1 MKKKAT
7 ILSIF
12 AVLVAVIL
20 ATPLHSVE
28 IKTSSATAAPRYG
41 DGLLVSVRVS
51 GGDGTVFDP
60 GDRVKLTFQTSE
72 DAYVVLYNID
82 SDGFV
87 NLLYPRDGVLERSKG
102 NTVHFLPENGSGQ
115 IWSADDATGVE
126 YIHAIAVKDR
136 ELIREE
142 ELEYLAGD
150 RRRSEGDR
158 LRIDGDPYLAFNMID
173 ENIVVGARDNPPATD
188 HAYFFINREVGYPR
202 YLCTKCHAPDKLSDP
217 YNMDCPE
224 IVVERFAYD
233 SEPQYPYPPLFDIT
247 YVSGETDDYYVSSK
261 YADKYY
267 VEEEQ
272 PASTDIYLSIYYS
285 DYSYPYRYFYYPHY
299 RASYYDPFWW
309 DFYWYWDFGFSGFYV
324 GYYYHYW
331 PFSSWY
337 NPYYYSCWYPS
348 YYCYPYYDWYYW
360 DCYYPAGCTYPSY
373 RPIHSDRSIVKRT
386 NLSYTTTQTDIMRD
400 TAISGS
406 ALMRE
411 KTRGAARSSSGTAVD
426 ARSRSTIRSNAR
438 NYDTNAYRSTLKRQ
452 NDVRSPSGASARRDP
467 ATTTR
472 KEIVH
477 GTEKSRDSVQRSRD
491 AGGRSGGTVRR
502 SEDRSTPDQPS
513 QPDKRAVRKSTGGSR
528 SSGNEKSSRSGGES
542 KQVDRSKSGSTRST
556 NERNADGTRKSSG
569 DKSKKSSK
577 GGSVSS
583 RSSSRGSSATR
594 SGSGGSRSSS
604 GDSRSSSGSGKS
616 RKR

>member
-267 VEEEQ
+267 RHISLDLLFGLFVPLQVLLLPPLPGLLLRSVLVGFLLVLGFRIQRILRRILLPLLAVQQLVQ
-272 PASTDIYLSIYYS
+272 PLLLFLLVSFVLLLPVLRLVLLGLLLPGGVHVSVLQA
-285 DYSYPYRYFYYPHY
+285 
-299 RASYYDPFWW
+299 DPFR
-309 DFYWYWDFGFSGFYV
+309 
-324 GYYYHYW
+324 
-331 PFSSWY
+331 PF
-337 NPYYYSCWYPS
+337 
-348 YYCYPYYDWYYW
+348 
-360 DCYYPAGCTYPSY
+360 
-373 RPIHSDRSIVKRT
+373 H
-386 NLSYTTTQTDIMRD
+386 
-400 TAISGS
+400 
-406 ALMRE
+406 RE
-411 KTRGAARSSSGTAVD
+411 
-426 ARSRSTIRSNAR
+426 
-438 NYDTNAYRSTLKRQ
+438 
-452 NDVRSPSGASARRDP
+452 
-467 ATTTR
+467 
-472 KEIVH
+472 E
-477 GTEKSRDSVQRSRD
+477 
-491 AGGRSGGTVRR
+491 
-502 SEDRSTPDQPS
+502 DQP
-513 QPDKRAVRKSTGGSR
+513 QLHD
-528 SSGNEKSSRSGGES
+528 
-542 KQVDRSKSGSTRST
+542 D
-556 NERNADGTRKSSG
+556 ADGHH
-569 DKSKKSSK
+569 
-577 GGSVSS
+577 
-583 RSSSRGSSATR
+583 A
-594 SGSGGSRSSS
+594 
-604 GDSRSSSGSGKS
+604 
-616 RKR
+616 